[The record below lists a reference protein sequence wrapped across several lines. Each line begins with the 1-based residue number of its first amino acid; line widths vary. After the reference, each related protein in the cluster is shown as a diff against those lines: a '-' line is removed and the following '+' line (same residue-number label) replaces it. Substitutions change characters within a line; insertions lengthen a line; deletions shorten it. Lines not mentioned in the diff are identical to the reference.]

1 MYKAFGELRSTPSSL
16 GTDYKF
22 TGQREEASLGLYF
35 FVSRF
40 FDPSLGRFTS
50 PDTIVPTST
59 QGTQAW
65 DRYAFVNN
73 NPVRYND
80 PTGHSA
86 ECDLNPCDEE
96 ESESQPPPSCLPNDA
111 QCLLEDI
118 QSKYG
123 IVVNN
128 ADGLWTPDQLVAIGL
143 GMQKLMAAMGNEAF
157 QGLFSGVV
165 FSIGDCSAKRMC
177 TTGNR
182 DVIIDTRVGNDM
194 AYIQRET
201 VHELAHVWSAITGTR
216 MSKAFMTATGGYYQ
230 SGVYVPGSTPPTTHA
245 SLGRG
250 DDWAESVT
258 AFLYPGYGTLDPT
271 RASFV
276 GGSLSN
282 PFLYFFNYMGMGR

>member
-1 MYKAFGELRSTPSSL
+1 
-16 GTDYKF
+16 
-22 TGQREEASLGLYF
+22 
-35 FVSRF
+35 
-40 FDPSLGRFTS
+40 
-50 PDTIVPTST
+50 
-59 QGTQAW
+59 
-65 DRYAFVNN
+65 
-73 NPVRYND
+73 
-80 PTGHSA
+80 
-86 ECDLNPCDEE
+86 
-96 ESESQPPPSCLPNDA
+96 
-111 QCLLEDI
+111 LEDI

-123 IVVNN
+123 IIVNN

-201 VHELAHVWSAITGTR
+201 VHELARVWSAITGTR

-230 SGVYVPGSTPPTTHA
+230 SDVYVPGSTPPTTHA

-250 DDWAESVT
+250 EDWAESVT

-276 GGSLSN
+276 GGALSN